1 MSSNPYEQSL
11 IQDDL
16 FKYELNKKT
25 HLDFMENRQSA
36 RMEMNLRKAQAVNDP
51 KTKNIMDSTDRM

>member
-1 MSSNPYEQSL
+1 MSKDPYEQSL

-16 FKYELNKKT
+16 YKYELNKKT
-25 HLDFMENRQSA
+25 HQDFMKDRQET
-36 RMEMNLRKAQAVNDP
+36 RMQMNLRKAKAVNDP